1 MASLNF
7 CCRTIVPC
15 VALILNCCCL
25 NLVDYGCMCQC
36 VECMS
41 WNTRM
46 LGVVRVP
53 AELEEQVK
61 LCISWFCWAW
71 RLAKNWPEKQP
82 SEDNCKLSGCC
93 SRSSGTCSWT
103 QDVRVEITECIYGQ
117 EPVRK
122 SPRNAN
128 LWFSHCGWRIYFY
141 HFSLRGH
148 RLYIFVDPYQNLVI
162 YAWVLTRGNRT
173 LTYLYICLDMASV
186 TL

>member
-36 VECMS
+36 VECMP

-46 LGVVRVP
+46 LEVVRVP
-53 AELEEQVK
+53 AALEEQVK

-82 SEDNCKLSGCC
+82 SEDNGKLSGCC

-128 LWFSHCGWRIYFY
+128 LWFSIAADE
-141 HFSLRGH
+141 
-148 RLYIFVDPYQNLVI
+148 YIFIIFLYVATGYIFLS
-162 YAWVLTRGNRT
+162 VLIRIWWYMPGFW
-173 LTYLYICLDMASV
+173 LEGIV
-186 TL
+186 H